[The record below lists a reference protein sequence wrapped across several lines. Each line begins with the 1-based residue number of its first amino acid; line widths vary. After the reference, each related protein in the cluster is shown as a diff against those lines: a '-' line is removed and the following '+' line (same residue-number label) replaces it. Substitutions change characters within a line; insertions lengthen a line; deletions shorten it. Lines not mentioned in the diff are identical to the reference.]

1 MQKTPLYDKHV
12 ALGAKMVPFAD
23 FAMPVEYSGIQ
34 QEHMA
39 VREAAGIF
47 DVSHMGEFW
56 VKGPRALALLQKV
69 CSTDVAGLPIGKAQY
84 CYFPN
89 GRGGVVD
96 DLLVY
101 AYEAQKYLL
110 VVNAGNIQKDWDWL
124 QTNNTMGAEL
134 ENASKHMALLAIQ
147 GPRAQSILQ
156 ALTSVN
162 LNDLPAF
169 SFTTGRVGAWE
180 QVIVSHTGYTG
191 AGGYELYVAAEQ
203 APGLWDL
210 LLQEGAE
217 KGLIPCGLGARDTL
231 RLEMGFC
238 LYGKDIDEQTSPISA
253 GLGWVTHLTDGREFI
268 DREILERQ
276 MKEGVAERLKGI
288 VLLERG
294 IPRSGYLLVNEAGE
308 EVGRVTSGSQSPVLK
323 QGIGLAYVTKPYWK
337 PGSRLFVRIRN
348 KDIAAEI
355 RKPPFIEGF

>member
-124 QTNNTMGAEL
+124 QTNNSMGAEL

-162 LNDLPAF
+162 LDALPAF

-217 KGLIPCGLGARDTL
+217 KGLIPCGLGAAIPCAWRWASVCTATTL
-231 RLEMGFC
+231 M
-238 LYGKDIDEQTSPISA
+238 
-253 GLGWVTHLTDGREFI
+253 
-268 DREILERQ
+268 
-276 MKEGVAERLKGI
+276 
-288 VLLERG
+288 
-294 IPRSGYLLVNEAGE
+294 
-308 EVGRVTSGSQSPVLK
+308 
-323 QGIGLAYVTKPYWK
+323 
-337 PGSRLFVRIRN
+337 SRL
-348 KDIAAEI
+348 
-355 RKPPFIEGF
+355 PPLLRVWVG